1 MSDTTAIALRA
12 GKRAHFARGRAL
24 LELWRLYSR
33 NRAATAALAVL
44 AMLALL
50 ALCAPW
56 IAPHSPVEQFRDHI
70 KIPPAWASGGSLQFL
85 LGTDEA
91 GRDIL
96 SRLIFGARISLGI
109 GLASVTLSLLPS
121 IALGLFAAY
130 YPRWI
135 DAPLMRMM
143 DVLQALPSLLLAIAV
158 VAVLGP
164 GLQNTVLAISIICLP
179 GYVRLVRI
187 AALAEAQKEYV
198 IAARVSGEGAL
209 RIMFSQIL
217 PNCAAPLIVHATL
230 GFSAAILDAA
240 ALGFLGIG
248 VQSPQAEW
256 GSMLASARD
265 YIDSAWWIVTM
276 PGLSILVTVL
286 SVNLFGDGLRDAL
299 DPKLK
304 PVTRA

>member
-1 MSDTTAIALRA
+1 MSDTTVIALRT
-12 GKRAHFARGRAL
+12 GKRAHFAGSRAL

-56 IAPHSPVEQFRDHI
+56 IAPHNPVEQFRDHI
-70 KIPPAWASGGSLQFL
+70 KIPPAWSDGGSLQFL

-248 VQSPQAEW
+248 VQPPQAEW